1 MLRCDCGDAACVAN
15 EGYVFINAGNAV
27 CAAGRLHTT
36 IPTASANP
44 FGSHMIVSTSDPMHS
59 GTNTKGDMRHGA
71 VRRRQTTADANP
83 SQSIHIAIASAA
95 PSGVRAREEPFALRG
110 RVHMDKRFVFEMCHL
125 IGLPEKVQ
133 RDANMILDFINAHES
148 RTFKRRAQKRQ
159 ALVVAVVCI
168 ACERNDTDHHGERF
182 RQMCTIVLGQEASG
196 RAFTVFGRQ
205 VRSMRI
211 CVCRELADTTP
222 SVAPE
227 CYALRIVNHA
237 WGRLGRCGF
246 VEHDIARVTRVV
258 AAIIGAL
265 TNADTRFGDSLVPCA
280 VYMLYGDDEKT
291 VAACDEY
298 VYRLSTIARHVA
310 SIQPLI
316 DLSTEISVTASVG
329 SLARVTQLDRVLAS

>member
-1 MLRCDCGDAACVAN
+1 MCVAN
-15 EGYVFINAGNAV
+15 DGYVFMNAGNAV
-27 CAAGRLHTT
+27 CAAGQLHNT
-36 IPTASANP
+36 IPTAAPNP
-44 FGSHMIVSTSDPMHS
+44 FGTHMIVSCNDPAHT

-71 VRRRQTTADANP
+71 VRRRQATVDANP
-83 SQSIHIAIASAA
+83 SRSISVAIASAA
-95 PSGVRAREEPFALRG
+95 PPGAAGRTRDEPFALRG
-110 RVHMDKRFVFEMCHL
+110 RVHTDKRFVFEMCHV

-222 SVAPE
+222 SVAPDS
-227 CYALRIVNHA
+227 YALRIVNHA

-246 VEHDIARVTRVV
+246 VEHEIARVTRVISAIV
-258 AAIIGAL
+258 AAIA
-265 TNADTRFGDSLVPCA
+265 NSDTKFGDSLVPCA

-316 DLSTEISVTASVG
+316 DLSAEVARAAAVSTV
-329 SLARVTQLDRVLAS
+329 ARVTQLDRVLAS